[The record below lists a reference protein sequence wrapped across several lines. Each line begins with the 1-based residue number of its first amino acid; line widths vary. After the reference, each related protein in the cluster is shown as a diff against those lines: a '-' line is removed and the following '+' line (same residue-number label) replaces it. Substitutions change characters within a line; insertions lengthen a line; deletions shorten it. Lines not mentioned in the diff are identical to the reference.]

1 MNKSIKMNENEV
13 KCLKKSINYVKRLEI
28 FNDKVTKAGKTKK
41 VA

>member
-1 MNKSIKMNENEV
+1 MNENEL

-28 FNDKVTKAGKTKK
+28 FSDKATKSRKIKK